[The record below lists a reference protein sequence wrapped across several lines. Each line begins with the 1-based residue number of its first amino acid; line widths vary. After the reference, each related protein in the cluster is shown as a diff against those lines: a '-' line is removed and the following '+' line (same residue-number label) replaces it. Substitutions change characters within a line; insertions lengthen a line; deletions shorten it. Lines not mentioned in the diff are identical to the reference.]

1 MRRVWN
7 IVGVVFLWCA
17 VVGFVIFFYKRAE
30 QHAST
35 ALVQGLDVAI
45 LDSLPDETLVSRD
58 LVERWITKSG
68 IPTTGVAIADVDLM
82 GIESVIRS
90 NGFVDRANAHVTHDG
105 VLHVVVSQ
113 RKPLLR
119 LLVDGYDCYITQE
132 GFAFPAPGKSS
143 VYVPVVTG
151 SYSPPLERGYVGFVK
166 DHISRLI
173 DESNERISALQHD
186 KKPFF
191 EREKEIR
198 DSVKKVY
205 GLKVARRG
213 IIRYQGWGESDEDFA
228 KRQKIKKRE
237 KAALWRR
244 YAFWK
249 RENTKKLEAITAR
262 QNLELEKQKK
272 LMKRYEDFTKLINFV
287 KYIED
292 DSFWGAEIVQIEAS
306 TMSSGALELKLIPRT
321 GSHTVL
327 FGEVGDNE
335 QNEEKLERLYSFY
348 QNGLR
353 NLGWDSFRTISVK
366 YKGQVVCSK

>member
-1 MRRVWN
+1 M
-7 IVGVVFLWCA
+7 F
-17 VVGFVIFFYKRAE
+17 
-30 QHAST
+30 
-35 ALVQGLDVAI
+35 
-45 LDSLPDETLVSRD
+45 
-58 LVERWITKSG
+58 
-68 IPTTGVAIADVDLM
+68 
-82 GIESVIRS
+82 
-90 NGFVDRANAHVTHDG
+90 
-105 VLHVVVSQ
+105 
-113 RKPLLR
+113 
-119 LLVDGYDCYITQE
+119 
-132 GFAFPAPGKSS
+132 
-143 VYVPVVTG
+143 
-151 SYSPPLERGYVGFVK
+151 
-166 DHISRLI
+166 
-173 DESNERISALQHD
+173 
-186 KKPFF
+186 
-191 EREKEIR
+191 
-198 DSVKKVY
+198 
-205 GLKVARRG
+205 
-213 IIRYQGWGESDEDFA
+213 
-228 KRQKIKKRE
+228 QKIKKRE

-306 TMSSGALELKLIPRT
+306 TMSSGDLELKLIPRT

-327 FGEVGDNE
+327 FGEVGDSE